1 MEGHAFDKLN
11 GMGVLIV
18 DNIERYRR
26 VFSYALS
33 GEGCW
38 VETARDIRAADEQLR
53 VKTFDVLVIDV
64 AHDEK
69 SSLEFLNGVVEACS
83 SMGIIVVSDTIS
95 YETMSE
101 LYELGISC
109 ILPKDVGLRT
119 LCHHVV
125 EEARAMKRLEEACIQ
140 LVHGP
145 STAKEVIRTGFL
157 LGSEPFKSN

>member
-18 DNIERYRR
+18 DNTERYRR
-26 VFSYALS
+26 LFSYALS

-38 VETARDIRAADEQLR
+38 VETACDLRAADEKLR
-53 VKTFDVLVIDV
+53 VNAFDVLVIDV
-64 AHDEK
+64 GGDEK
-69 SSLEFLNGVVEACS
+69 TALEFLNGVVEACP
-83 SMGIIVVSDTIS
+83 SMGIIVVSDTIG
-95 YETMSE
+95 YESMSE

-125 EEARAMKRLEEACIQ
+125 EEARAMKRLEEACIH

-145 STAKEVIRTGFL
+145 STAKEVIQTGFL
-157 LGSEPFKSN
+157 LGTEPFKSN